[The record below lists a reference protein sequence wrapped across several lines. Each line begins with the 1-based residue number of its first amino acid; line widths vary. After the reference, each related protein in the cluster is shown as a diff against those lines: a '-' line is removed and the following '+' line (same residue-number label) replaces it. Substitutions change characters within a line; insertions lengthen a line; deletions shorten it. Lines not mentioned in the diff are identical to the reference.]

1 MRALADRSRNK
12 AAVSPLF
19 SASHDRNSKAWPFNS
34 YIHFPKQS
42 CMKRKW
48 YTIFVVAAGCIALA
62 LGFILFR
69 LKYGGWKELEIE
81 LMKDLIQL
89 SLIIIA
95 GGVLVHESTLDRD
108 DQKKLYELKKE
119 LYFSMTA
126 SYFKVKKIRRILEAG
141 VKNKNR
147 PADRKMS
154 YATYATLMLEL
165 NDAQLEYEAHREQL
179 SFFINS
185 GGFSNKE
192 FGEELKENVR
202 VIEKNL
208 NEIVTMYQDSE
219 PETSEVNVSGI
230 ESWYMVT

>member
-69 LKYGGWKELEIE
+69 LKYGAWKELEIE

-95 GGVLVHESTLDRD
+95 AGGLAHEYNLDRD
-108 DQKKLYELKKE
+108 DQKK
-119 LYFSMTA
+119 
-126 SYFKVKKIRRILEAG
+126 
-141 VKNKNR
+141 
-147 PADRKMS
+147 
-154 YATYATLMLEL
+154 
-165 NDAQLEYEAHREQL
+165 
-179 SFFINS
+179 
-185 GGFSNKE
+185 
-192 FGEELKENVR
+192 
-202 VIEKNL
+202 L

-230 ESWYMVT
+230 ELLDKFIFNTGHFKAKISDHHHRNIKLFLSELRRLKEVPEYPDDKSLSPDLSGASAQG